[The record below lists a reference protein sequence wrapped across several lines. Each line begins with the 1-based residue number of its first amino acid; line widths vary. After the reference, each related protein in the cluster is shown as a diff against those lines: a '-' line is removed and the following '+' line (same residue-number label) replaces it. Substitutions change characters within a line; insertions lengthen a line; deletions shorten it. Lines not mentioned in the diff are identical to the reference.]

1 MVFGGVRFGFVHR
14 ERHRHQQGLTGE
26 CPGAPGA
33 FHALV
38 EDALV
43 GGMEVHQDQAG
54 AVFREDISAL
64 ELRES
69 EAERGCSVGRRRRRR
84 R

>member
-14 ERHRHQQGLTGE
+14 QRHRYQQGLTGE
-26 CPGAPGA
+26 LPGAPGD

-43 GGMEVHQDQAG
+43 GGMEVHQNKAI

-64 ELRES
+64 ELCKS
-69 EAERGCSVGRRRRRR
+69 EAERGCGVGRRRRRR